1 MAKEKIVEL
10 KTKVDKISEEHLK
23 ELQGIINSINQ
34 AQFSIGKLES
44 QKHNILHELALTQ
57 DKITLMQSILTKEY
71 GSCDV
76 NIMDGMINWPKDEK

>member
-34 AQFSIGKLES
+34 AQFSIW
-44 QKHNILHELALTQ
+44 IL
-57 DKITLMQSILTKEY
+57 
-71 GSCDV
+71 
-76 NIMDGMINWPKDEK
+76 